1 MNLSQIDLN
10 LLFVLKHL
18 LEEKHVSN
26 TAMALN
32 MSQSGVSR
40 ALQKMRVFFDDELL
54 VRKKYG
60 YELTPKAESVKH
72 DINNVI
78 TSLEKL
84 AHKQSFDPGIVSS
97 TVKIYGLLPQINT
110 LMPKVIAKIRRQ
122 APRLTI
128 SLDSTPKRHFDALV
142 SGDVHFALSSH
153 QPPSSEQN
161 IYRMVVAKRTFRLL
175 MNRDHPLANQTLTPK
190 KLSAYDFGQISLQGE
205 TKLSFEHMYKNLGL
219 ANKTRRLSAPIL
231 LNNFSSAPSIAAET
245 DIIFHLPTPFA
256 EAACQ
261 DSRLIVREVPQEL
274 QLDFQEVYLYWHKRF
289 NDDPMCEWVRG
300 IFKALYVGEDIL
312 A

>member
-32 MSQSGVSR
+32 MSQSAVSR
-40 ALQKMRVFFDDELL
+40 ALQKMRLFFDDELL

-60 YELTPKAESVKH
+60 YELTPKAESIKN
-72 DINNVI
+72 DINTVI
-78 TSLEKL
+78 TQLEKM
-84 AHKQSFDPGIVSS
+84 AHKQSFDPKTVTS

-110 LMPKVIAKIRRQ
+110 LMPKIIARIRNE
-122 APRLTI
+122 APNLVI
-128 SLDSTPKRHFDALV
+128 SLDSAPKRHFEALV
-142 SGDVHFALSSH
+142 DGDVHFALSSH
-153 QPPSSEQN
+153 QPPSSDQN
-161 IYRMVVAKRTFRLL
+161 IFRMVVAKRTFRLL
-175 MNRDHPLANQTLTPK
+175 MNRNHPLVNEELTPE
-190 KLSAYDFGQISLQGE
+190 KLAEFDFGQISLQGE
-205 TKLSFEHMYKNLGL
+205 KRLSFEHKYQELGL
-219 ANKTRRLSAPIL
+219 ANKQQRLSAPIQL
-231 LNNFSSAPSIAAET
+231 SNFSSAPSIAAET
-245 DIIFHLPTPFA
+245 DVIFHLPTPFA

-261 DSRLIVREVPQEL
+261 DERLITREVPKEL

-300 IFKALYVGEDIL
+300 LFKELYSSERTL